1 MLTCGTCLAKG
12 AGLFRTPK
20 DDKVGRK
27 MTIKIGIN
35 GFGRIGRLVARAL
48 AEYDISDIELVAINS
63 PGAIETSAHLLR
75 YDSVHGRFGFNVEIG
90 DGYIN
95 YGRGRIA
102 MSHERDPGAVDWGG
116 MGVDVVMECTG
127 IFRSKETVQPHLK
140 AGAKTVLIS
149 APGTGVDKTI
159 VYGVN
164 HTDLTAEDTV
174 VSCASCTTNCLAP
187 VAKVL
192 MDSVGIRRGF
202 MTTVHSY
209 TQDQR
214 ILDNSHKDLYR
225 ARAAGLNMIP
235 TSTGAAK
242 AVGLVIPELQ
252 GKLSGSAVR
261 VPTANVSMVDLAFQP
276 EMKTSAEEINNFMSE
291 AANGPMKDV
300 ICYSTNPL
308 VSSDLNHDPHSAI
321 FASPLTKDMDG
332 DLVKII
338 AWYDNEWG
346 FANRMIDVARVMGKQ
361 MTPSKK
367 KTAA

>member
-1 MLTCGTCLAKG
+1 
-12 AGLFRTPK
+12 
-20 DDKVGRK
+20 
-27 MTIKIGIN
+27 MTVRIGIN
-35 GFGRIGRLVARAL
+35 GFGRIGRLVTRAL
-48 AEYDISDIELVAINS
+48 SEYQIDDIDLVAINS
-63 PGAIETSAHLLR
+63 PGKLETSAHLLR
-75 YDSVHGRFGFNVEIG
+75 YDSVHGRFGATVEEG
-90 DGYIN
+90 DGYIDF
-95 YGRGRIA
+95 GRGHVR
-102 MSHERDPGAVDWGG
+102 MTHERDPAKIDWAAQD
-116 MGVDVVMECTG
+116 VDVVMECTG
-127 IFRSKETVQPHLK
+127 IFRSKDRVQPHFD

-149 APGTGVDKTI
+149 APGDGVDKTI

-164 HTDLTAEDTV
+164 QQELTKEDTV

-187 VAKVL
+187 IAKVL

-242 AVGLVIPELQ
+242 AVGLVIPELL
-252 GKLSGSAVR
+252 GRLSGSAVR

-276 EMKTSAEEINNFMSE
+276 EVNTTAEDLNAIMKAAAHGEMKNIISYSE
-291 AANGPMKDV
+291 
-300 ICYSTNPL
+300 NPL
-308 VSSDLNHDPHSAI
+308 VSSDLNHDPNSAI
-321 FASPLTKDMDG
+321 FASLLTKVLDG

-346 FANRMIDVARVMGKQ
+346 FANRMIDVTRVMGEKI
-361 MTPSKK
+361 KD
-367 KTAA
+367 

>member
-1 MLTCGTCLAKG
+1 
-12 AGLFRTPK
+12 
-20 DDKVGRK
+20 
-27 MTIKIGIN
+27 MTVKIGIN

-48 AEYDISDIELVAINS
+48 SEYSINDVELVAINS
-63 PGAIETSAHLLR
+63 PGAIEVSAHLLR
-75 YDSVHGRFGFNVEIG
+75 YDSVHGRFDQAVTEGEGFIE
-90 DGYIN
+90 
-95 YGRGRIA
+95 YGAKRVR
-102 MSHERDPGAVDWGG
+102 MTHERNPADINWGALDVDI
-116 MGVDVVMECTG
+116 VMECTG
-127 IFRSKETVQPHLK
+127 VFRTGPAVQPHMQ
-140 AGAKTVLIS
+140 AGAKKVLIS
-149 APGTGVDKTI
+149 APADGVDRTI

-164 HTDLTAEDTV
+164 SDKLTADDKV

-192 MDSVGIRRGF
+192 LDAIGIQRGF

-242 AVGLVIPELQ
+242 AVGLVLPELL
-252 GKLSGSAVR
+252 GKLAGSAVR

-276 EMKTSAEEINNFMSE
+276 QLQTTAEDLNAAVKSAADGHMKGVLRYTEQA
-291 AANGPMKDV
+291 
-300 ICYSTNPL
+300 L

-321 FASPLTKDMDG
+321 FAAPLTKVLDG
-332 DLVKII
+332 NLVRVV

-346 FANRMIDVARVMGKQ
+346 FANRMIDVARAMGTVK
-361 MTPSKK
+361 
-367 KTAA
+367 

>member
-1 MLTCGTCLAKG
+1 
-12 AGLFRTPK
+12 
-20 DDKVGRK
+20 

-48 AEYDISDIELVAINS
+48 AEYDIKDVELVAINS
-63 PGAIETSAHLLR
+63 PGAIKISAHLLR
-75 YDSVHGRFGFNVEIG
+75 YDSVHGRFEQTVTEG
-90 DGYIN
+90 DGFIE
-95 YGRGRIA
+95 YGGKTIR
-102 MSHERDPGAVDWGG
+102 MTHERNPAHINWGDLD
-116 MGVDVVMECTG
+116 VDVVMECTG
-127 IFRSKETVQPHLK
+127 VFRTGEAVQPHMQ
-140 AGAKTVLIS
+140 AGAKKVLIS
-149 APGTGVDKTI
+149 APADGVDETI

-164 HTDLTAEDTV
+164 NANLKAEHTV

-192 MDSVGIRRGF
+192 MDAVGIQRGF

-242 AVGLVIPELQ
+242 AVGLVLPELS
-252 GKLSGSAVR
+252 GRLSGSAVR

-276 EMKTSAEEINNFMSE
+276 LLQTTADDLNAAVKSAADGELKGVLRYTEQ
-291 AANGPMKDV
+291 A
-300 ICYSTNPL
+300 L

-321 FASPLTKDMDG
+321 FAAPLTKVLDG
-332 DLVKII
+332 NLVRVV

-346 FANRMIDVARVMGKQ
+346 FANRMIDVARVMGSLK
-361 MTPSKK
+361 
-367 KTAA
+367 

>member
-1 MLTCGTCLAKG
+1 
-12 AGLFRTPK
+12 
-20 DDKVGRK
+20 
-27 MTIKIGIN
+27 MTLRIGIN

-48 AEYDISDIELVAINS
+48 VEYDITDIELVAINS

-75 YDSVHGRFGFNVEIG
+75 YDSVHGRFGHDVAVE
-90 DGYIN
+90 DGTIT
-95 YGRGRIA
+95 YGGKTVA

-116 MGVDVVMECTG
+116 MGVDIVMECTG
-127 IFRSKETVQPHLK
+127 IFRSKEAVQPHLK
-140 AGAKTVLIS
+140 AGAKAVLIS
-149 APGTGVDKTI
+149 APGQDVDQTI

-164 HTDLTAEDTV
+164 HDRLGPEDTV

-192 MDSVGIRRGF
+192 MDSVGIQRGF

-242 AVGLVIPELQ
+242 AVGLVIPELA
-252 GKLSGSAVR
+252 GRLSGSAVR

-276 EMKTSAEEINNFMSE
+276 LMKTTAEEVNGFMQE
-291 AANGPMKDV
+291 AAKGPMKGV
-300 ICYSTNPL
+300 ICYSENPL
-308 VSSDLNHDPHSAI
+308 VSSDLNHDPNSAT
-321 FASPLTKDMDG
+321 FASLLTKVLDG

-346 FANRMIDVARVMGKQ
+346 FANRMIDVSRVMGEQ
-361 MTPSKK
+361 LQKK
-367 KTAA
+367 SQ

>member
-1 MLTCGTCLAKG
+1 MSHSPPHGVRAFSNLRDCTE
-12 AGLFRTPK
+12 
-20 DDKVGRK
+20 

-63 PGAIETSAHLLR
+63 PGAIETSTHLLR
-75 YDSVHGRFGFNVEIG
+75 YDSVHGRFGRDVEMG
-90 DGYIN
+90 EDYIDFGK
-95 YGRGRIA
+95 GRVA

-127 IFRSKETVQPHLK
+127 IFRSKETVQPHLN
-140 AGAKTVLIS
+140 AGAKAVLIS

-159 VYGVN
+159 VFGVN
-164 HTDLTAEDTV
+164 HTDLTADDTV

-192 MDSVGIRRGF
+192 MDTVGIRRGF

-225 ARAAGLNMIP
+225 ARAAALNMIP

-242 AVGLVIPELQ
+242 AVGLVIPELK
-252 GKLSGSAVR
+252 GRLSGSAVR

-276 EMKTSAEEINNFMSE
+276 EMKTTAEEINSVMAE
-291 AANGPMKDV
+291 AAAGPMKGV
-300 ICYSTNPL
+300 ICYSENPL

-321 FASPLTKDMDG
+321 FASLLTKALDG

-346 FANRMIDVARVMGKQ
+346 FANRMIDVARVMGEKMDQ
-361 MTPSKK
+361 
-367 KTAA
+367 AA

>member
-1 MLTCGTCLAKG
+1 
-12 AGLFRTPK
+12 
-20 DDKVGRK
+20 

-48 AEYDISDIELVAINS
+48 VEYDIQDVELVAINS
-63 PGAIETSAHLLR
+63 PGTIETSAHLLR
-75 YDSVHGRFGFNVEIG
+75 YDSVHGRFGHNVDVYDRSIE
-90 DGYIN
+90 YC
-95 YGRGRIA
+95 GRRVS
-102 MSHERDPGAVDWGG
+102 MSHDRDPAAVDWGG

-127 IFRSKETVQPHLK
+127 IFRSKEAVQPHLK
-140 AGAKTVLIS
+140 AGAKAVLIS
-149 APGTGVDKTI
+149 APGQNVDKTI

-164 HTDLTAEDTV
+164 HGELTAEDKV

-187 VAKVL
+187 IAKVL
-192 MDSVGIRRGF
+192 LESVGIRRGF

-252 GKLSGSAVR
+252 GRLSGSAVR

-276 EMKTSAEEINNFMSE
+276 AMRTSAEEVNAVMQE
-291 AANGPMKDV
+291 AANGPMKGV
-300 ICYSTNPL
+300 ICYSKNPL
-308 VSSDLNHDPHSAI
+308 VSSDLNHDPNSAT
-321 FASPLTKDMDG
+321 FASLLTKDMDG

-346 FANRMIDVARVMGKQ
+346 FANRMIDVAREMGTN
-361 MTPSKK
+361 MTQI
-367 KTAA
+367 